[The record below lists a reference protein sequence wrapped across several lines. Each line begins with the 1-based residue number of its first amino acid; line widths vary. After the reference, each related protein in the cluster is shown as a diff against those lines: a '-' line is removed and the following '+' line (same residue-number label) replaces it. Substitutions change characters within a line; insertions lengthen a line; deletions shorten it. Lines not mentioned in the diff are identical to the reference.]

1 MHSNNFPL
9 TLIFL
14 SLLYKLLLN
23 CYRLLLEVFIALYFV
38 INLEGI
44 FFLLLIS
51 ISFFFICHMLS
62 EIILQMSEQMPEMK
76 KVISGNVVT
85 KIIDNFQQISTQEV
99 LY

>member
-1 MHSNNFPL
+1 MFHVMHSNNFTL
-9 TLIFL
+9 TLILL
-14 SLLYKLLLN
+14 SLLHKLLVKYYLF
-23 CYRLLLEVFIALYFV
+23 LLKVFVALYY
-38 INLEGI
+38 GM

-51 ISFFFICHMLS
+51 ISFTFICHMFS
-62 EIILQMSEQMPEMK
+62 EILLQMSEQMPEMK